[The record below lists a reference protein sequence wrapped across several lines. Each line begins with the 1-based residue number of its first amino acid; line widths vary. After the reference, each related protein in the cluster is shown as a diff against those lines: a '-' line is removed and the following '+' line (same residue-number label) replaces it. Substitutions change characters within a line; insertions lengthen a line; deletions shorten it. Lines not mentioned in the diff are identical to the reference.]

1 MVDNVKVMNQ
11 TKLVMDALFRY
22 IDVNDITF
30 FVYRVKDFPLMK
42 TITEKIVGDF
52 NTYSNRKTY
61 YVGYLKGY
69 KRNTK
74 LIMFTLLLNDRNVCD
89 ITYQYN
95 RINNFVKNNLKDTD
109 IFMIKLNTQ
118 YTDYHEFV
126 RDFQNSVQA
135 YLSDRFKNKL
145 EREDSN
151 E

>member
-52 NTYSNRKTY
+52 NTYLNRKTY

-89 ITYQYN
+89 ITYQYD

>member
-1 MVDNVKVMNQ
+1 
-11 TKLVMDALFRY
+11 
-22 IDVNDITF
+22 
-30 FVYRVKDFPLMK
+30 
-42 TITEKIVGDF
+42 
-52 NTYSNRKTY
+52 
-61 YVGYLKGY
+61 
-69 KRNTK
+69 
-74 LIMFTLLLNDRNVCD
+74 MFTLLLNDRNVCD
-89 ITYQYN
+89 ITYQYD